1 MERHNFK
8 LGPRGLAV
16 LAIAAAFP
24 LAGRAAPAARV
35 DFAIGSPTAQ
45 SANGTVRPLA
55 KGAEVGQGDT
65 INTGEGRVQLRFV
78 DGAYVSLQPQ
88 SQFRIDEFRFNGQ
101 QDGSERGFFSLLKG
115 GLRTITGLV
124 GRTNK
129 NNYQVTTTVA
139 TIGIRGTE
147 YTIQYGKSVSG
158 SVGEG
163 EIKVCNGGGCLN
175 VQNGESYYVQNADVR
190 PQITDKKVDLP
201 VTQPQTTTTS
211 YVQSENRDASGDP
224 LSFILTGKQTVNAAL
239 VKPFGSPSAG
249 TSTWEFDAAGSVRT
263 MDTCFSG
270 CTESWTLDI
279 PSGGQPPVSGN
290 DGIIA
295 WGRWNGGV
303 TVPGGEDYTGNKSL
317 HYVGGLPV
325 GGSMPTAVSG
335 TLIGTYQVI
344 GATTPTSSD
353 GSFVASFAGASLMA
367 DFGPARS
374 VLASVSV
381 AFGGTTHTQSALGT
395 ISGEQFYGGVG
406 GSSGAITGL
415 SFEGFFA
422 GANARRAGMTYELTA
437 AGSSVHGALAFTQTG
452 LQPGGTAL
460 GTVAAGMQAQ

>member
-1 MERHNFK
+1 
-8 LGPRGLAV
+8 V
-16 LAIAAAFP
+16 
-24 LAGRAAPAARV
+24 
-35 DFAIGSPTAQ
+35 
-45 SANGTVRPLA
+45 

-88 SQFRIDEFRFNGQ
+88 SQFRIDEFRFNGR

-129 NNYQVTTTVA
+129 DNYQVTTSVA

-147 YTIQYGKSVSG
+147 YTINYGKSVSG
-158 SVGEG
+158 CVGEG

-175 VQNGESYYVQNADVR
+175 VTNGESYYVQNADVR

-201 VTQPQTTTTS
+201 VTQPQTTTAA
-211 YVQSENRDASGDP
+211 YVQSENRDASGDQ
-224 LSFILTGKQTVNAAL
+224 LSFIITGKQMVNAAL
-239 VKPFGSPSAG
+239 AKPFGSPFAG
-249 TSTWEFDAAGSVRT
+249 TSTWAFDAAGSVRT
-263 MDTCFSG
+263 IDTCFDG
-270 CTESWTLDI
+270 CDESWTLGI
-279 PSGGQPPVSGN
+279 PGGGKPPVSGN

-303 TVPGGEDYTGNKSL
+303 TVPGSEDYTGLKSL

-344 GATTPTSSD
+344 GATTPTSAD
-353 GSFVASFAGASLMA
+353 GSFAASFVGGSLTA
-367 DFGPARS
+367 DFGPAKG

-381 AFGGTTHTQSALGT
+381 AFNGATHTASQFGS
-395 ISGEQFYGGVG
+395 ISGEFFYGGG
-406 GSSGAITGL
+406 SSSGASSSL

-422 GANARRAGMTYELTA
+422 GANARRAGMTYELSA
-437 AGSSVHGALAFTQTG
+437 AGAAVHGAVALTQTG
-452 LQPGGTAL
+452 LQAGGPAL
-460 GTVAAGMQAQ
+460 GSATPAP